1 MSNSSLV
8 NTTVWCAEGNYTHG
22 RSGRNIEM
30 VALHHMAGVLSAE
43 QCGRIFQQAG
53 RGASANYGI
62 GKDGEVGLYV
72 DEYNT
77 AWANSNWD
85 SNCKSVSI
93 ELSNSSVGG
102 DYPVSD
108 TVLNKAIDLIVDIF
122 KRNNLGKCVK
132 GQNLVWHS
140 MYSST
145 YCPGDY
151 VRSKLDYIVNKVN
164 EKLGL
169 NSNSGTSSNDNL
181 YKVQAGA
188 FSKKENAE
196 KLANEIKNKGV
207 DTCIITEDGLYKVQ
221 CGAYANKDNAINMS
235 NKLKNMGYDNFIPG
249 LNLSVEGQVQN
260 GVAYRVNC
268 DYPNIRSS
276 ASFNSSVV
284 RLAPRGEIIYVVGIE
299 NGFLKLNDGTYLKE
313 GFADKV

>member
-43 QCGRIFQQAG
+43 QCGKVFQQAG
-53 RGASANYGI
+53 RSASANYGI

-77 AWANSNWD
+77 AWANANWD

-93 ELSNSSVGG
+93 ELSNSVASGN
-102 DYPVSD
+102 YPVSD
-108 TVLNKAIDLIVDIF
+108 VVLNKAIDLIADIF

-140 MYSST
+140 MYSNT

-151 VRSKLDYIVNKVN
+151 IRGKLDYIVDKVN

-169 NSNSGTSSNDNL
+169 NSNTSSSDNL
-181 YKVQAGA
+181 YKVQVGA
-188 FSKKENAE
+188 FSKKGNAE
-196 KLANEIKNKGV
+196 NIANEIKNKGI
-207 DTCIITEDGLYKVQ
+207 DTCIITEYNLYKVQ
-221 CGAYANKDNAINMS
+221 CGAFKNVDNAKNIAKTLN
-235 NKLKNMGYDNFIPG
+235 NMGYDTYIVG
-249 LNLSVEGQVQN
+249 LNENTSNGNTISVG
-260 GVAYRVNC
+260 
-268 DYPNIRSS
+268 
-276 ASFNSSVV
+276 
-284 RLAPRGEIIYVVGIE
+284 
-299 NGFLKLNDGTYLKE
+299 
-313 GFADKV
+313 DKVKVTNAIQYDGSSFAVYFDTYDVIEVSGDRVVIGQGSNVTCAINIKNIAKV

>member
-8 NTTVWCAEGNYTHG
+8 NTTVWSAEGNYTHG
-22 RSGRNIEM
+22 RSGRKIEM
-30 VALHHMAGVLSAE
+30 VTLHHMAGVLSAQ
-43 QCGRIFQQAG
+43 QCGMIFQQAG
-53 RGASANYGI
+53 RGASAHYGI
-62 GKDGEVGLYV
+62 GKDGKIGLYV

-77 AWANSNWD
+77 AWANANWD
-85 SNCKSVSI
+85 SNCKAVTI
-93 ELSNSSVGG
+93 ELSNSMASG

-108 TVLNKAIDLIVDIF
+108 IVLNKAIDLIVDIF

-132 GQNLVWHS
+132 GQNLTWHS

-151 VRSKLDYIVNKVN
+151 VRSKLDYIVDKVN

-181 YKVQAGA
+181 YKVQVGA
-188 FSKKENAE
+188 FSRKENAE

-221 CGAYANKDNAINMS
+221 CGAFENVDNAKNIAKTLN
-235 NKLKNMGYDNFIPG
+235 NMGYDTYIAG
-249 LNLSVEGQVQN
+249 LDESTNQVQ
-260 GVAYRVNC
+260 GTAYRVNC
-268 DYPNIRSS
+268 DYPNIRSA
-276 ASFNSSVV
+276 ASLNSSVV
-284 RLAPRGEIIYVVGIE
+284 RLAPRGEIIYVVGTE

-313 GFADKV
+313 GFADKVF

>member
-8 NTTVWCAEGNYTHG
+8 NVTVWCAEGNYTHG

-77 AWANSNWD
+77 AWANANWD

-93 ELSNSSVGG
+93 ELSNSSASGN
-102 DYPVSD
+102 YPVSD
-108 TVLNKAIDLIVDIF
+108 VVLNKAIDLIADIF

-140 MYSST
+140 MYSNT

-151 VRSKLDYIVNKVN
+151 IRGKLDYIVDKVN

-169 NSNSGTSSNDNL
+169 NSNVSSNDNL
-181 YKVQAGA
+181 YKVQVGA
-188 FSKKENAE
+188 FSKKENADN
-196 KLANEIKNKGV
+196 LANEIKNKGI
-207 DTCIITEDGLYKVQ
+207 DTYIVKIDNLYKVQ
-221 CGAYANKDNAINMS
+221 CGAFANADNAKNMAKTL
-235 NKLKNMGYDNFIPG
+235 NNMGYDTYIVG
-249 LNLSVEGQVQN
+249 LNEST
-260 GVAYRVNC
+260 
-268 DYPNIRSS
+268 SS
-276 ASFNSSVV
+276 NQSSNTIK
-284 RLAPRGEIIYVVGIE
+284 AG
-299 NGFLKLNDGTYLKE
+299 
-313 GFADKV
+313 DKVRVTNAVQYNGQSFAVYFDTYDVIEVSGDRAVIGQGSEVTCAISINNITKV